1 MKAQH
6 RRPAP
11 YRPRLEFAIALFGL
25 LICGIGI
32 GRITADVLENNTA
45 AIVPQVRTTTTTVI
59 DLAVIMPETTTTT
72 TTSTVLPR
80 ITQPPRAAQQQIRA
94 KVPVARHSAPSYGY
108 GGTDK

>member
-6 RRPAP
+6 LRPAP
-11 YRPRLEFAIALFGL
+11 YRPRLEFAIAFFGL

-32 GRITADVLENNTA
+32 GRITADVLENNTVS
-45 AIVPQVRTTTTTVI
+45 IVPQVRTTTTTVI
-59 DLAVIMPETTTTT
+59 NSAAIEPETV
-72 TTSTVLPR
+72 TTSTVLPPT
-80 ITQPPRAAQQQIRA
+80 TQPPRAAKQQIRA

>member
-6 RRPAP
+6 RRRAP

-45 AIVPQVRTTTTTVI
+45 AIVPQERTTTTTVI
-59 DLAVIMPETTTTT
+59 GLAVIEPEATT
-72 TTSTVLPR
+72 TTSTTLAPT
-80 ITQPPRAAQQQIRA
+80 TQPPRAAQQQIRA
-94 KVPVARHSAPSYGY
+94 KAPVARHSAPSYGY
-108 GGTDK
+108 GGTAK